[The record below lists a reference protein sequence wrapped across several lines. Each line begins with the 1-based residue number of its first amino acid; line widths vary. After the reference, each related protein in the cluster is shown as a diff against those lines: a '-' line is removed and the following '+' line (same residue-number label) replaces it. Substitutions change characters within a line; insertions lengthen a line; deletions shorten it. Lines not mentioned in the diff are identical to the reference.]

1 MQLFKKISLSLAT
14 TALLLLGQSISAMP
28 KALNADYSVYKGSM
42 NLGDMHLSLSYSG
55 NQFHYYKDTTAK
67 GFAALIT
74 QAKIIEKVDGL
85 FRGNHLSPTKY
96 YFRQSTRKSMRVE
109 NTRFTGSHAQGAYKD
124 KKFNLKLPAR
134 TIDRASLEIALAND
148 ITLRKPHLNY
158 NVIERGE
165 LKKYV
170 FARQG
175 EEMLTTPAGRFTT
188 TKVKVVRAGNKRSTM
203 FWLAKEL
210 DYMPVKIIHRE
221 KNDVITTVIKSQLP
235 LS

>member
-14 TALLLLGQSISAMP
+14 TLLLLGQSVYAMP
-28 KALNADYSVYKGSM
+28 QALNANYSVYKGAM
-42 NLGDMHLSLSYSG
+42 NLGDMNLSLRYSG
-55 NQFHYYKDTTAK
+55 HQFHYYKDTTAT

-74 QAKIIEKVDGL
+74 KAKIIEKVDGS

-96 YFRQSTRKSMRVE
+96 YFQQSTRKNSRIE
-109 NTRFTGSHAQGAYKD
+109 NTRFARNHAQGTYKN
-124 KKFNLKLPAR
+124 KKFNLKLPAG

-148 ITLRKPHLNY
+148 IATRKPRLNY
-158 NVIERGE
+158 NVMERGE

-175 EEMLTTPAGRFTT
+175 EEKLTTPAGSFTT
-188 TKVKVVRAGNKRSTM
+188 TKVKVVRAGNKRSTL

-221 KNDVITTVIKSQLP
+221 KDDVITTIIKNRQ
-235 LS
+235 

>member
-14 TALLLLGQSISAMP
+14 ALLLLGQSVYAMP
-28 KALNADYSVYKGSM
+28 KALNANYSVYKGSM
-42 NLGDMHLSLSYSG
+42 NLGDMNLSLSYSG

-74 QAKIIEKVDGL
+74 KAKIIEKVDGS
-85 FRGNHLSPTKY
+85 FRGNHLSPIKY
-96 YFRQSTRKSMRVE
+96 YFQQSTRKNSRIE
-109 NTRFTGSHAQGAYKD
+109 NTRFTANHAQGAYKD
-124 KKFNLKLPAR
+124 KKFNIKLPVG

-148 ITLRKPHLNY
+148 IASRKPRLNY
-158 NVIERGE
+158 NIMERGE

-175 EEMLTTPAGRFTT
+175 EERLVTPAGSFTT
-188 TKVKVVRAGNKRSTM
+188 TKVKVVRNGNKRSTM

-221 KNDVITTVIKSQLP
+221 KNDVITTIIKSR
-235 LS
+235 

>member
-1 MQLFKKISLSLAT
+1 MESVNMQLFKKISLSLAT
-14 TALLLLGQSISAMP
+14 ALLLLGQSVSAMP
-28 KALNADYSVYKGSM
+28 KALNADYSVHKGSM
-42 NLGDMHLSLSYSG
+42 NLGDMNLSLSYSG

-74 QAKIIEKVDGL
+74 KAKIIEKVDGS
-85 FRGNHLSPTKY
+85 FKGNHLSPTKY
-96 YFRQSTRKSMRVE
+96 YFQQSTRKRSRIE
-109 NTRFTGSHAQGAYKD
+109 NTRFVGNHAQGVYKD
-124 KKFNLKLPAR
+124 KKFNLKIPAG

-148 ITLRKPHLNY
+148 ITNRKPRLNY

-165 LKKYV
+165 LKKYI

-175 EEMLTTPAGRFTT
+175 EERISTPAGRFTT
-188 TKVKVVRAGNKRSTM
+188 TKVKVVRTGNKRSTL

-221 KNDVITTVIKSQLP
+221 KNDVITTVIKNR
-235 LS
+235 